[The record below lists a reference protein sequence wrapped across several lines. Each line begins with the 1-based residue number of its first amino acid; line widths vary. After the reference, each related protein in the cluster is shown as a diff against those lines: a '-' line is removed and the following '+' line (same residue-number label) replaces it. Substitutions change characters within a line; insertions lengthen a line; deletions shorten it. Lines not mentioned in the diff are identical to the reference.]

1 MDKKTEKSIK
11 NYNKIASN
19 YDQTFDG
26 RFTRSFKIELAKVM
40 HIERGY
46 RVLDVACG
54 NGALLK
60 LLSEKANIDAYG
72 VDISENMIKEA
83 KTKYPKM
90 KFSVTNSAKLPF
102 ENGIFDI
109 ISVCAAFHHFT
120 EPATFILEAKRVLRQ
135 GGSIFIA
142 DPYLPPVIRHCTNLI
157 LPWLNMGDVKIYS
170 ESELQGFFRKAG
182 FVNISAKRIG
192 KFGCMIMGVK

>member
-26 RFTRSFKIELAKVM
+26 KFTRGFKTELAKVM
-40 HIERGY
+40 HLERGY

-54 NGALLK
+54 NGTLLK
-60 LLSEKANIDAYG
+60 LLSEKTNIDAYG

-90 KFSVTNSAKLPF
+90 KFCVTNSAKLPF
-102 ENGIFDI
+102 EDDIFDI

-120 EPATFILEAKRVLRQ
+120 EPAAFISEAKRVLRQ
-135 GGSIFIA
+135 GGFIFIA

-170 ESELQGFFRKAG
+170 RSEFQGFFQKAG
-182 FVNISAKRIG
+182 FVNISVKRIG
-192 KFGCMIMGVK
+192 MFGCLIRGVK